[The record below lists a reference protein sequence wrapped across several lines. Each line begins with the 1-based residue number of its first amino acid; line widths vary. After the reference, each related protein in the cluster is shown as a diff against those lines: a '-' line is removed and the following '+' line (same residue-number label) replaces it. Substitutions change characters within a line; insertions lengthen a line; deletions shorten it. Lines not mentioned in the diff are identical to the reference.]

1 MGRKMSTGKIDGMRL
16 IKMERSKSR
25 TGNVREGGG
34 WVETECRSVERRR
47 RDRQEYTPLSRQ
59 HSMSTNTNTVSKL
72 RSFIIQL
79 HCQESRKG
87 QYTS

>member
-1 MGRKMSTGKIDGMRL
+1 MGKLDGMRL

-25 TGNVREGGG
+25 TGNVREGGRC
-34 WVETECRSVERRR
+34 VETECRSVERRR

-59 HSMSTNTNTVSKL
+59 HSMSTNTVSKL
-72 RSFIIQL
+72 RSFIKQL
-79 HCQESRKG
+79 NCQEPHKG